1 MWLYPGPSSLD
12 CSFSEE
18 LSATEINTWIHKVLD
33 HGANLNPWTGPTP
46 LREGVANTWVSLF
59 GSVSAAYAIL
69 SFHRARCLM
78 QGLEGACSMPQ
89 GDEDIT
95 ISDTTIPSIELQRPI
110 MRS

>member
-1 MWLYPGPSSLD
+1 
-12 CSFSEE
+12 
-18 LSATEINTWIHKVLD
+18 
-33 HGANLNPWTGPTP
+33 
-46 LREGVANTWVSLF
+46 LF